1 MYRGRESNYSET
13 SVKRPRTLKYTVIW
27 LISFVKNT
35 DRIEDYVLKIEDQL
49 NSRLNVFVLS
59 GKGIVTNNGKL

>member
-1 MYRGRESNYSET
+1 MSRGRESNYSET
-13 SVKRPRTLKYTVIW
+13 SVNRPLKYTVIW
-27 LISFVKNT
+27 LISFVKDT
-35 DRIEDYVLKIEDQL
+35 DRIEDYALKIEDQL